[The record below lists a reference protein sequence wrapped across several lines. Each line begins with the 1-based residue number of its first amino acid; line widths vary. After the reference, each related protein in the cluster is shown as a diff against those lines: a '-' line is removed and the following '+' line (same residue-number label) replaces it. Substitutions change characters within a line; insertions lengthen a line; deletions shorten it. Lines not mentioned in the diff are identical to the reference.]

1 MPRTHEYLDS
11 LSSATKSTRA
21 MYRSPPAPIA
31 TAYGNILSKLWILL
45 GIIIVGA
52 VAYYFLQPAT
62 AEITNF
68 EQCIEAGNPA
78 MESYPRQ
85 CRDSKSDRTFTE
97 IIEEIPIQSP
107 VEPPIEPIGE
117 VVCEDY
123 TFSNCP
129 ATCAFKNPRTPAPKV
144 VA

>member
-1 MPRTHEYLDS
+1 MVCNQ
-11 LSSATKSTRA
+11 KIIF
-21 MYRSPPAPIA
+21 M
-31 TAYGNILSKLWILL
+31 NSKLWILL

-129 ATCAFKNPRTPAPKV
+129 ATCVPQCVSSSSGDGDFFLTDCDGGGSC
-144 VA
+144 VAK